1 MISQLVPGKRPGRRR
16 QAPGGFREHEAPRTQ
31 DLEFRAPERGR
42 DVSEIEP
49 PPGFTA
55 DELAEP
61 VNADVGYPAYLGK
74 RGTAGHTICYSRLF
88 EVRELSVPVAKA
100 GELRKFFRS
109 IFADESMSAV
119 LKETRHQS
127 RSATA
132 RVGVRRHCGEVARD
146 RGASRAQPPPASR
159 WTPRHTLQTAL
170 STHCRARTAP
180 NPAGSSAENI
190 GRGNV
195 TP

>member
-61 VNADVGYPAYLGK
+61 VNADVGYPAYLSK
-74 RGTAGHTICYSRLF
+74 SGTAGHTICYSRLF

-109 IFADESMSAV
+109 IFADESMSAL

-132 RVGVRRHCGEVARD
+132 RVGVRRHCGGGYARP
-146 RGASRAQPPPASR
+146 RRLAPAT
-159 WTPRHTLQTAL
+159 TPQLLVGRRVTR
-170 STHCRARTAP
+170 CRLHGPRTAAHVP
-180 NPAGSSAENI
+180 LPTPPVHLPKTLVAGA
-190 GRGNV
+190 
-195 TP
+195 